1 MRADWRRCPAPAD
14 IRDGR
19 DCICG
24 CRRDGCLLTST
35 PGGRSV
41 NFCRSVDAD
50 VSVASAAFGARCV
63 STALAGSAALAE
75 SCTAL
80 ESLPVSDRLL
90 DPPACAPADTM
101 TIAATKI
108 ILRI

>member
-1 MRADWRRCPAPAD
+1 LSRSRRHPRWPRLHLRLPPKRLPPD
-14 IRDGR
+14 IDTGR
-19 DCICG
+19 PLG
-24 CRRDGCLLTST
+24 KFLPL
-35 PGGRSV
+35 
-41 NFCRSVDAD
+41 
-50 VSVASAAFGARCV
+50 VASAAWGARCV
-63 STALAGSAALAE
+63 STALAGSAVLAE

-80 ESLPVSDRLL
+80 ESLPASDKLL